1 MKKYY
6 DEICEKYAN
15 KIFCGRSANNVRLTY
30 QNLEFAKEIY
40 KFFGAEGTEKVE
52 KNARDTLKELERDG
66 YTDREILTARA
77 AGRRDAKKAIENFL
91 FY

>member
-6 DEICEKYAN
+6 DEICAEYVN
-15 KIFCGRSANNVRLTY
+15 KVFNGKSFNDARLSY

-40 KFFGAEGTEKVE
+40 NFFGANGIEEVE
-52 KNARDTLKELERDG
+52 KNARRALKEMERDG
-66 YTDREILTARA
+66 YTEREILSARA

-91 FY
+91 FF